1 MGSAVCWRANMNGPG
16 AWWLGCWIYKLH
28 ILHIEGLKGS
38 YESFR
43 ITIQWSSRVHSMI
56 VSPHRG
62 TNIPARYGHEK
73 APVGSSVNLAFWG
86 STQTLFPQFFFGGG
100 SEVCPAFD
108 ISWEYLYPFSQ
119 LPETTT
125 ANGKAFRGAANAN
138 ASSPS
143 EKVFKRQW
151 KRERL
156 EVLEN
161 FMTLRT
167 HWLWRLWKGDLRF
180 VLNFWMNWS
189 LMILE
194 FQNC

>member
-1 MGSAVCWRANMNGPG
+1 MGSGVCWRANMNGPG
-16 AWWLGCWIYKLH
+16 AWWLGCSIYKLH

-73 APVGSSVNLAFWG
+73 APVRSSVNLAFWG
-86 STQTLFPQFFFGGG
+86 STQTLFPQYFVWGG

-119 LPETTT
+119 LPETSSERRHFVVRRTRT
-125 ANGKAFRGAANAN
+125 LQVLQRRSMAAN
-138 ASSPS
+138 
-143 EKVFKRQW
+143 EKENGW
-151 KRERL
+151 KFWT
-156 EVLEN
+156 

-167 HWLWRLWKGDLRF
+167 HWVWRLWEGDFF
-180 VLNFWMNWS
+180 V
-189 LMILE
+189 
-194 FQNC
+194 